1 MRRREFIAL
10 IGGAAAAWPVD
21 VRAQPSERV
30 RRIGIVW
37 RGNVTAGVVEAQE
50 GALRSE
56 LAKPGVGLRG
66 PATCSSMS
74 AIPATILIV
83 SVRML
88 MN

>member
-37 RGNVTAGVVEAQE
+37 RGNITEGVVEAQE

-56 LAKPGVGLRG
+56 LANLGWLRG
-66 PATCSSMS
+66 LATCSSMS